1 MGFQDHGC
9 MALHLADY
17 LNTEDD
23 AVAFTLA
30 SPRNGVPRRKKRVTV
45 EALAWAALVVLSF
58 GPLIGYLLA
67 TLL

>member
-1 MGFQDHGC
+1 

-17 LNTEDD
+17 LHSEDD
-23 AVAFTLA
+23 AVAFTMPQA
-30 SPRNGVPRRKKRVTV
+30 RRGGVRRKQRVTV
-45 EALAWAALVVLSF
+45 EALAWAALVMLSF

>member
-1 MGFQDHGC
+1 
-9 MALHLADY
+9 MALHIADF
-17 LNTEDD
+17 LSTEDD
-23 AVAFTLA
+23 AVASMVARRRHGLP
-30 SPRNGVPRRKKRVTV
+30 PRKPRVTV

>member
-1 MGFQDHGC
+1 

-23 AVAFTLA
+23 AVAFTVARQRHGLQ
-30 SPRNGVPRRKKRVTV
+30 RRTHRVTV
-45 EALAWAALVVLSF
+45 EALAWAALVLLSF

>member
-1 MGFQDHGC
+1 

-17 LNTEDD
+17 LHTEDD
-23 AVAFTLA
+23 AVAFTV
-30 SPRNGVPRRKKRVTV
+30 PKPRRGGVRRQRVTV
-45 EALAWAALVVLSF
+45 EALAWAALVLLSF